1 MRFTGFVL
9 LTVLM
14 FAVHLNA
21 QTLDDLRQIQSLK
34 KQLEK
39 TGELG
44 QTPKKVVPASE
55 SLTVFKDSLSV
66 LPERETDIPDSLA
79 ANKDSVEIDTD
90 PFANLEI
97 FGFKIFEDANV
108 DFNPEVYGP
117 VDENYPVGPGDELI
131 LTVWGEVELRHELV
145 VNRQG
150 QIYIPEVGLVS
161 VLGMNVH
168 DLKSKLNSIMGKSYS
183 SLTKK
188 KAFLDIAMGK
198 LRSVRIFVVGDVK
211 KPGVFTVPAF
221 TSPFNMLFYSA
232 GLKKT
237 GSMRNILLVRND
249 EVVEELDFYQFL
261 TQGKKFSNIRLQ
273 NNDVLLVKPA
283 GRQVYLAG
291 AVNKPAIFEIKG
303 AEGIIDLIE
312 FSGGF
317 RDSAYVDQIQVE
329 RYSNNKE
336 RKLIDIN
343 YRELK
348 NTGKNHR
355 LENGDRIFV
364 KSINRELLNYVSIEG
379 PVYGPK
385 RFEYYN
391 GLTIMDLFARVD
403 SIRGDAYLQ
412 RVQIDRTLANRKKQ
426 IFSVNLEAVLSGK
439 HADVLLQAE
448 DQINIK
454 SIETLFP
461 ADSVTIYG
469 AVNIPGKFLLKKEM
483 TLHDLIF
490 EAGGYR
496 EDAVIKEAEISR
508 IDPKK
513 RDRENLAAIVYVPID
528 SVYERK
534 QDAELINFILKPYD
548 NVFIR
553 ANSDWELQRN
563 VEIRGEVQFP
573 GKYTLKNKD
582 ERITD
587 LIERAGG
594 LKETAYPR
602 GATLRRTQEDVGQ
615 IGLDFEKVFK
625 NPKDEDNIYLIDG
638 DVITIPEQLHTVKVA
653 GGVNF
658 PSSVLFEKGKGA
670 GYYINSAG
678 GFSELAN
685 EKNVSVRLANG
696 RVFKQKRFLFW
707 KYWPK
712 DITAGSTIYIP
723 TFAEKPRTDWSG
735 AIRDAAAILSSV
747 ATTILIIDQVK

>member
-1 MRFTGFVL
+1 MRFIGFAL
-9 LTVLM
+9 LAIIM
-14 FAVHLNA
+14 FTVHLNA

-39 TGELG
+39 TGDLD
-44 QTPKKVVPASE
+44 QSPKKVVPASE

-66 LPERETDIPDSLA
+66 VPEGITSFPDSLA
-79 ANKDSVEIDTD
+79 ASSDSVEIADD
-90 PFANLEI
+90 PFENLEI
-97 FGFKIFEDANV
+97 FGFKIFEDANF

-131 LTVWGEVELRHELV
+131 LSVWGEVELRHELI

-150 QIYIPEVGLVS
+150 QIYVPEVGIIS
-161 VLGMNVH
+161 VLGMDIH
-168 DLKSKLNSIMGKSYS
+168 GLKSKLKNIMGKSYS
-183 SLTKK
+183 SLTKN
-188 KAFLDIAMGK
+188 KAFLDVALGK
-198 LRSVRIFVVGDVK
+198 LRAVRVFVVGDVK

-232 GLKKT
+232 GLNKT

-249 EVVEELDFYQFL
+249 EVVEELDFYNFL
-261 TQGKKFSNIRLQ
+261 TQGKKFSNVRLQ
-273 NNDVLLVKPA
+273 NNDVILVKPA
-283 GRQVYLAG
+283 GRHVYLAG
-291 AVNKPAIFEIKG
+291 AVNKPAIFELKG
-303 AEGIIDLIE
+303 DEGIIDLIE

-329 RYSNNKE
+329 RYSDNKE

-348 NTGKNHR
+348 NTDKNYR
-355 LENGDRIFV
+355 LENGDRVFV
-364 KSINRELLNYVSIEG
+364 QSINRELLNYISIEG

-385 RFEYYN
+385 RFEYFR
-391 GLTIMDLFARVD
+391 GMTIKDLFARVD
-403 SIRGDAYLQ
+403 SIMGDAYLQ
-412 RVQIDRTLANRKKQ
+412 RVQIDRTLANRRKQ
-426 IFSVNLEAVLSGK
+426 IFSVNLEAVLNGM

-469 AVNIPGKFLLKKEM
+469 AVNTPGKFLLKKEM
-483 TLHDLIF
+483 TLDDLIF

-496 EDAVIKEAEISR
+496 EDAVIEEAEISR
-508 IDPKK
+508 IDPRK
-513 RDRENLAAIVYVPID
+513 RDRTNLATIVYVPINP
-528 SVYERK
+528 VYERK
-534 QDAELINFILKPYD
+534 QDKGINNFILEPYD

-563 VEIRGEVQFP
+563 VEIKGEVQFP
-573 GKYTLKNKD
+573 GKYTLKNKN

-602 GATLRRTQEDVGQ
+602 GATLRRTQDNVGQ

-625 NPKDEDNIYLIDG
+625 NPKNEDNIYLIDG

-696 RVFKQKRFLFW
+696 RVFKQKRFLLW

-712 DITAGSTIYIP
+712 DITAGSTIYVP